1 MKFLD
6 KTKKCFKKLSMPIRK
21 NKLYVLTFLIG
32 IAVIGIIYKM
42 NNTIPFGDNSLL
54 CVDFYHQYG
63 PMLAELYDRIW
74 QGESFVYSFNMAM
87 GLPFFRNFMNYL
99 SSPFNIIMLLFNRE
113 NLLTSYSFIIGIKAV
128 MSCVTMVYFLSKKF
142 NKKDL
147 SLIPLGIIY
156 GFSSYFTAYYWNIM
170 WLDGMV
176 WVPLITLG
184 IENIINTGKWKLYT
198 FSLAIMLISN
208 YFIGYMLCIYAVVYF
223 IFYLFYKTPFKLKEI
238 KSSINFVFKRG
249 LQFAG
254 ASLLGGMLSFFLLIP
269 QASSMMSI
277 SATGDSMPTSQYY
290 AFEVID
296 YLKGHFSGV
305 EATVFAN
312 DEITNPNIS
321 TGILSIALVLC
332 FILNLDI
339 KLKKKITYLLILGF
353 FIAAFFIPQLDFIMH
368 AFHVPNDLPY
378 RYSFLYS
385 FVFVTI
391 AAYGLMNIKKM
402 KYPFVAIIYV
412 FLMAL
417 LLCIS
422 QDDWASITTNM
433 VYINMILLTL
443 YFIFYTSLHFMK
455 GFDLL
460 FKGALIIVACIDVIV
475 SVSYNWD
482 ITQVR
487 DTFYE
492 DYTATEKLLD
502 YVKDYDDE
510 EFYRIENTQMMT
522 LNDSSWYDYYG
533 MTTFTSM
540 AYEDL
545 ATLQNALG
553 MPGNLINS
561 YYYVQSTPIYDLMFN
576 IKYFIGQQNDFN
588 RYTTIYTDEE
598 SAVEFNYNVGLG
610 FGVNEDM
617 VNWHFAGM
625 NPFDI
630 QNDFIIKSTGIF
642 GSLYPANL
650 LKTSEIFNDG
660 NYTVLKYEFENT
672 YDNMY
677 FYSGDYSVDFVI
689 VGETLYYKNDN
700 YLTYTS
706 YSDELNYYY
715 LDDYAENKVIN
726 IHSGEETVTFY
737 VGYNTYYTQ
746 GFDVYNIDNVLFN
759 EAYEILN
766 KKRLDITK
774 FEEDYIVG
782 NITLEEQDLVYT
794 SIPYDKGWKVYVDGE
809 EVETFALA
817 NSLLCFDAPAGT
829 HKITFKY
836 VIPGFALG
844 LTISSL
850 SALGILI
857 SQIYGDKI
865 KTKFDNAIHKW
876 ALKVIAKREAKEKE
890 EKKSNKQN
898 KKSKKK

>member
-1 MKFLD
+1 MKILN
-6 KTKKCFKKLSMPIRK
+6 KMKLILKKISKPIRK
-21 NKLYVLTFLIG
+21 NKLYCLTFLIG
-32 IAVIGIIYKM
+32 LAVIGIIFKM

-63 PMLAELYDRIW
+63 PMMAELYDRIW

-99 SSPFNIIMLLFNRE
+99 SSPFNILMLLFNRE
-113 NLLTSYSFIIGIKAV
+113 NLLTSYSFIIGLKAV
-128 MSCVTMVYFLSKKF
+128 MSCVTFVYFISKKF

-147 SLIPLGIIY
+147 TLIPLGLLY

-176 WVPLITLG
+176 WVPIITLG

-208 YFIGYMLCIYAVVYF
+208 YFIGYMICIYAVIYF
-223 IFYLFYKTPFKLKEI
+223 LGYLFYKTKFKWGEI
-238 KSSINFVFKRG
+238 KKNLKQAVVTCCKFG
-249 LQFAG
+249 G

-269 QASSMMSI
+269 QATSMLSI
-277 SATGDSMPTSQYY
+277 SATGDTMPSTQYY

-296 YLKGHFSGV
+296 YLKAHFSGV
-305 EATVFAN
+305 EATVFAS

-321 TGILSIALVLC
+321 TGILSIALVMC
-332 FILNLDI
+332 FILNLNI
-339 KLKKKITYLLILGF
+339 KLKNKIAYLLILGF

-385 FVFVTI
+385 FVFLTM
-391 AAYGLMNIKKM
+391 ATYGLINIKKM
-402 KYPFVAIIYV
+402 KYPFVAAVYV
-412 FLMAL
+412 LLMVL
-417 LLCIS
+417 LLVIS
-422 QDDWASITTNM
+422 KDNWAGMTTNM

-443 YFIFYTSLHFMK
+443 YFIFYTALHFMDNL
-455 GFDLL
+455 DLL
-460 FKGALIIVACIDVIV
+460 FKGALVIVAAIDVIV

-482 ITQVR
+482 ISQVR

-510 EFYRIENTQMMT
+510 EFYRIENTTMMT
-522 LNDSSWYDYYG
+522 LNDGSWYDYYG
-533 MTTFTSM
+533 MTTFSSM
-540 AYEDL
+540 AYQDL
-545 ATLQNALG
+545 AELQSALG
-553 MPGNLINS
+553 MPGNMINS
-561 YYYVQSTPIYDLMFN
+561 YYYVHSTPIYDLMFD

-588 RYTTIYTDEE
+588 RYQTIYTDEE

-610 FGVNEDM
+610 FGVNKDIA
-617 VNWHFAGM
+617 NWHFAGM

-630 QNDFIIKSTGIF
+630 QNDFMIKSTGVY
-642 GSLYPANL
+642 GTLYPATL
-650 LKTSEIFNDG
+650 ATTTEIFNDG
-660 NYTVLKYEFENT
+660 NYTILKYEFENT
-672 YDNMY
+672 HDNMY
-677 FYSGDYSVDFVI
+677 FYSGDYSVDFVL

-700 YLTYTS
+700 YLNYTS
-706 YSDELNYYY
+706 YSDELTYYY
-715 LDDYAENKVIN
+715 IDDYSENRVIN
-726 IHSGEETVTFY
+726 IHSGEDKIVFY
-737 VGYNTYYTQ
+737 VGYNTYYSQ

-759 EAYEILN
+759 EAYNILN
-766 KKRLDITK
+766 KKRLDITN
-774 FEEDYIVG
+774 FEEDYIEG
-782 NITLEEQDLVYT
+782 NITLEEDDVVYT

-809 EVETFALA
+809 KVETFALA

-850 SALGILI
+850 STLGILI
-857 SQIYGDKI
+857 GSIYGDKI
-865 KTKFDNAIHKW
+865 KKYFDNQLNKLS
-876 ALKVIAKREAKEKE
+876 LKIIKKREQ
-890 EKKSNKQN
+890 KKG
-898 KKSKKK
+898 KKK